1 VAFDSPAQAAG
12 LDWDQKIRGVLV
24 PQSQPWKELMF
35 IPALIVL
42 GLIVLVQRRRRDHAQ
57 IPATA
62 TAKPSMGD

>member
-1 VAFDSPAQAAG
+1 
-12 LDWDQKIRGVLV
+12 
-24 PQSQPWKELMF
+24 MF